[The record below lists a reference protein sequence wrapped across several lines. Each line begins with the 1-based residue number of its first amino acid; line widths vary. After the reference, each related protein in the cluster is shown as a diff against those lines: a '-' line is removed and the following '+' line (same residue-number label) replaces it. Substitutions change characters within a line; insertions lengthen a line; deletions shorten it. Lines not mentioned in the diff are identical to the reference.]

1 MNNGTGKG
9 CLLWPV
15 CSLGKTLSAFALPH
29 SVFQGQ
35 ICLNLGLALSIK
47 HTEFII
53 TGEKRYKARREEMAV
68 IVVVVVVQ
76 PHVQLFSTP
85 WTAARQASVSF
96 TISRS
101 LLKLMSIEFVVL
113 SSHLILCRPLL
124 LLPLIFPSIR
134 VFSSESSLLIRW
146 PKFWSFSFSIS
157 PSNDYSGLISL
168 RIDWFDRLSVHMIG
182 VK

>member
-1 MNNGTGKG
+1 MT
-9 CLLWPV
+9 
-15 CSLGKTLSAFALPH
+15 
-29 SVFQGQ
+29 SVFSWQNSISLCPASFC

-47 HTEFII
+47 HTEFIMK
-53 TGEKRYKARREEMAV
+53 GEKRYKARREEEMTV
-68 IVVVVVVQ
+68 IAVVVVVQ
-76 PHVQLFSTP
+76 PLSHVQLFSTP
-85 WTAARQASVSF
+85 WTAARQACVSF

-101 LLKLMSIEFVVL
+101 LLRLTSIELVVL
-113 SSHLILCRPLL
+113 PSHLILCHPLL

-146 PKFWSFSFSIS
+146 PKYWSFSFSIS

-168 RIDWFDRLSVHMIG
+168 RIDWFDRLSVHVIG